1 MSCFFVGGQCQDGG
15 IWEVFMY
22 CVSRFI
28 VLSSNYD
35 QWSIQFFSSFN
46 GIMVY
51 CFGNVQ
57 FMVVIVEFEMVV
69 YYVVGMFVD
78 GCYDRNCFQWVFIFC
93 GFIRQYYCVSIV
105 EDGVCNVIGFCV
117 SRVWVFDYGI
127 QYLGCSDN
135 DFMCMDIF
143 FDYYFL
149 GEDNFFYWDF
159 YIQVVMCNYDVVR
172 GFEDFV
178 EVVEVFLVFDFGD
191 DVDVFVVVCFQVFMD
206 FDNVRMFM
214 NKGSSNKVYVLFVIK
229 DQVLFVFFSQ
239 CWQSNGNVR
248 QVYIFV
254 FVQVIVVQYFID
266 NFVIFNGGNFYI
278 DQIIVNQYGVVNRQV
293 SSEIFICY
301 CNYFVVVDNR
311 FISGESKGLISF
323 QRNVVIVFQF
333 YGVDFWIFG
342 IKQDSGGFISFVYY
356 VVQILNVLIVFCI
369 VIMREVQMYNVYVSV
384 QYFS

>member
-117 SRVWVFDYGI
+117 SWVWVFDYGI

-159 YIQVVMCNYDVVR
+159 YIQVVMCNYDVVIWR
-172 GFEDFV
+172 
-178 EVVEVFLVFDFGD
+178 
-191 DVDVFVVVCFQVFMD
+191 
-206 FDNVRMFM
+206 
-214 NKGSSNKVYVLFVIK
+214 
-229 DQVLFVFFSQ
+229 
-239 CWQSNGNVR
+239 
-248 QVYIFV
+248 
-254 FVQVIVVQYFID
+254 
-266 NFVIFNGGNFYI
+266 
-278 DQIIVNQYGVVNRQV
+278 
-293 SSEIFICY
+293 
-301 CNYFVVVDNR
+301 
-311 FISGESKGLISF
+311 
-323 QRNVVIVFQF
+323 
-333 YGVDFWIFG
+333 
-342 IKQDSGGFISFVYY
+342 
-356 VVQILNVLIVFCI
+356 
-369 VIMREVQMYNVYVSV
+369 
-384 QYFS
+384 